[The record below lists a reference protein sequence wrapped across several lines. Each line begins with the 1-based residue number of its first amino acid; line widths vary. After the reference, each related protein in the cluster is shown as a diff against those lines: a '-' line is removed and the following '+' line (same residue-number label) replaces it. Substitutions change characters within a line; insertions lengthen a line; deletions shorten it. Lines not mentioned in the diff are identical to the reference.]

1 LTNILKVKN
10 LSYNIGDK
18 EIILNIKF
26 SITKHSILALLGQSG
41 SGKSTILKLIAGL
54 LEPNSG
60 DISIQ
65 NEKVVPPSEKLI
77 PGHPK
82 IKIVRQDNPLFPNI
96 TLQENI
102 EYELRFY
109 NEEYRNERV
118 QKLLKVTDLQKVAH
132 QLPRHSSEGEQQRTA
147 IARALAD
154 EPALLLLDEPF
165 SNLDF
170 KNKSTLKQEIK
181 QIVQEEEMACIF
193 VTHDIADVFGTA
205 DELAILKNGKITQQD
220 LPIHV
225 FQHPKSI
232 YEASITGD
240 YNIFSKSE
248 IPVYFGSKP
257 KASKIL
263 VRPKDVEISEKGK
276 FKGEIVKV
284 INKGSLYEIELR
296 SQKKSIL
303 TYAMNPYTIGETVH
317 FDIKDYS
324 EI

>member
-1 LTNILKVKN
+1 LTNILEVKN
-10 LSYNIGDK
+10 LSYNIGER
-18 EIILNIKF
+18 EIIANIKF
-26 SITKHSILALLGQSG
+26 SIPKHVILALLGQSG

-54 LEPNSG
+54 LEPNNG
-60 DISIQ
+60 EIIIQ
-65 NEKVVPPSEKLI
+65 DEKVIPPSKKLI

-96 TLQENI
+96 SLQENI

-109 NEEYRNERV
+109 NEDYRNERV
-118 QKLLKVTDLQKVAH
+118 KKLLKVTDLQKVAH

-154 EPALLLLDEPF
+154 EPSLLLLDEPF

-170 KNKSTLKQEIK
+170 KNKSILKQEIK

-205 DELAILKNGKITQQD
+205 DELAVLKNGKITQQD
-220 LPIHV
+220 IPLKV
-225 FQHPKSI
+225 FQNPKSL

-240 YNIFSKSE
+240 FNLFTKSE
-248 IPVYFGSKP
+248 IQIYFGSEL

-263 VRPKDVEISEKGK
+263 VRPKDIVILN
-276 FKGEIVKV
+276 KGEFRGQIKKV
-284 INKGSLYEIELR
+284 TNKGSFFEIELFHI
-296 SQKKSIL
+296 QKSIL
-303 TYAMNPYTIGETVH
+303 TYSMNPYAIGETVN
-317 FDIKDYS
+317 FDIKDFS